1 MKTMVAMIMVV
12 GLSGCAGLNGTSVT
26 YKGHTFTY
34 TSAKGVENVA
44 PIEVQSGGWVQML
57 VDYFVK

>member
-1 MKTMVAMIMVV
+1 MKTIAMVMVL
-12 GLSGCAGLNGTSVT
+12 GLSGCAGLSGTSVT

-44 PIEVQSGGWVQML
+44 PIESQGAGWAQML